1 MIKTKSASAVAAAF
15 LLSAFSVRAET
26 VRSPDGRFAVETGR
40 GIEVVDSTG
49 QTVLGLVPSLNG
61 ANKVEVA
68 WSPDSRRVVIAT
80 NAARGSGV
88 MAAWREGAAWHKTVE
103 PDSESGFDRLVR
115 GHGRL
120 VSEHRSLGGWVSAD
134 ALTVTGA
141 LIFANGRRE
150 AYRYTLTF
158 GAAPG
163 GLDRGGFQEGA
174 LRATNY
180 RSE

>member
-1 MIKTKSASAVAAAF
+1 MIKTKSAAAVAAAF
-15 LLSAFSVRAET
+15 LLPAFSVRAET
-26 VRSPDGRFAVETGR
+26 VRSPDGRFAIETGP

-49 QTVLGLVPSLNG
+49 QTALSLVPSLNG

-103 PDSESGFDRLVR
+103 PDSESGFDRLVK

-120 VSEHRSLGGWVSAD
+120 VAEHRSLGGWVSAD
-134 ALTVTGA
+134 ALTVTGE
-141 LIFANGRRE
+141 LIFASGRRE

-158 GAAPG
+158 VSSSSA
-163 GLDRGGFQEGA
+163 GLNRGGFEQGVLVGA
-174 LRATNY
+174 NY
-180 RSE
+180 K